1 MKTPLYKRSYEMEQS
16 IESYSCNCVCVGCS
30 CPCGCWCSG
39 GMLQAANTSPASSST
54 QSSYQNGMGAQ
65 NFTNLQR
72 PH

>member
-16 IESYSCNCVCVGCS
+16 IESYSCNCVCSGCSCGCS
-30 CPCGCWCSG
+30 CPCRVNLS
-39 GMLQAANTSPASSST
+39 AADSASPDGSA